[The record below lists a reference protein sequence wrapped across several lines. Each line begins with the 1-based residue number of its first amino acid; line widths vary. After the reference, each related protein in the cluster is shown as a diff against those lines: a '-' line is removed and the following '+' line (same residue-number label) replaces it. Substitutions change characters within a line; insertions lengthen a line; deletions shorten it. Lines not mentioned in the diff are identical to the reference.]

1 MLIEKKIV
9 AQGYIHVI
17 KSTSGTTS
25 NEMST
30 TLLQT
35 DIQTTPDISTLF
47 HSGN

>member
-1 MLIEKKIV
+1 MLIETKIV
-9 AQGYIHVI
+9 AQGYIL

-25 NEMST
+25 NELST

-47 HSGN
+47 QSGN